1 MVNMISNNR
10 ETFFV
15 KQSKSIISE
24 IGGLV
29 LSNKGSDGETVDLVI
44 GSPGLPNLD
53 KILYLGDAILFETLA
68 EGLLEVRMLS
78 LDYKQVEVLVTRIS
92 PRLGLTAG
100 LAAESESNAGFG
112 KDELNEIKLRA
123 EDIVVGLSARG
134 DVTDE
139 QLNLLRRTIEEVVD
153 ASNRLGRKDWIM
165 LVAGTFTNMVV
176 GAAFAPEATKAL
188 FQLAQKSFGWV
199 FQNALRLL
207 S

>member
-1 MVNMISNNR
+1 MITNNQ

-15 KQSKSIISE
+15 KHSKSVISE

-29 LSNKGSDGETVDLVI
+29 LSNRGSDGESVDMVI

-53 KILYLGDAILFETLA
+53 KVLFLGDAILFETLA
-68 EGLLEVRMLS
+68 EGLLEVRLLS

-100 LAAESESNAGFG
+100 LAAGSESNASFS
-112 KDELNEIKLRA
+112 KDELSEIKLRA
-123 EDIVVGLSARG
+123 EDIVVGLSARS
-134 DVTDE
+134 DVTKE
-139 QLNLLRRTIEEVVD
+139 QLYLLRRSIDEVVE
-153 ASNRLGRKDWIM
+153 ASSRLGRKDWIM
-165 LVAGTFTNMVV
+165 LVAGTFTNVVV

-207 S
+207 T

>member
-1 MVNMISNNR
+1 MIANNQ

-29 LSNKGSDGETVDLVI
+29 LSNKGSDGETADMVI

-100 LAAESESNAGFG
+100 LAAESESNAGFS

-123 EDIVVGLSARG
+123 EDIVVGLSSRS
-134 DVTDE
+134 DVTNE

>member
-1 MVNMISNNR
+1 MIANNQ

-29 LSNKGSDGETVDLVI
+29 LSNKGSDGETADMVI

-100 LAAESESNAGFG
+100 LAAESESNAGFS

-123 EDIVVGLSARG
+123 EDIVVGLSSRS
-134 DVTDE
+134 DVTNE
-139 QLNLLRRTIEEVVD
+139 QLNLLRRTIEEVVN

>member
-1 MVNMISNNR
+1 MVKNKQ

-15 KQSKSIISE
+15 KHSKSVISE

-29 LSNKGSDGETVDLVI
+29 VSNRGSDGETVDIVI

-53 KILYLGDAILFETLA
+53 KVLYLGDVTLFETLA
-68 EGLLEVRMLS
+68 EGFLEVRMLS

-100 LAAESESNAGFG
+100 LATESESNAGFSR
-112 KDELNEIKLRA
+112 DELSEIRLRA
-123 EDIVVGLSARG
+123 ADIVAGLATRA
-134 DVTDE
+134 DITKE
-139 QLNLLRRTIEEVVD
+139 QLNLVQRTLDEVVE
-153 ASNRLGRKDWIM
+153 AANRLGRKDWIM
-165 LVAGTFTNMVV
+165 LVAGTFTNVVV

-188 FQLAQKSFGWV
+188 FQLAHKSFGWV